1 MDYPTDIPEG
11 ETAMPAFWDGIG
23 GFSTDGVYESTED
36 KDDCEESGEENC

>member
-1 MDYPTDIPEG
+1 MDYPTDVPEG

-36 KDDCEESGEENC
+36 KDNCEESGEENC